1 MGISIIVKV
10 NRANSFCVQC
20 YSQEIRPLPMVIDM
34 TNKINFSK
42 LNKIASSAIRHFFK
56 YTAPAYQEAMLEEL
70 KQDIIA
76 EGVYPEADAAYIYR
90 VAKQRAHRLTG
101 NYQSYINCKNSI
113 RRWVAEQKLL
123 KLKDGKF
130 SCNLHPKSEGTLVPT
145 ASLYDILAQIESQ
158 SDSWFTFDQI
168 VTAYQY
174 FAVKKVP
181 LEASDIEGYC
191 KEDPENF
198 TVVLP
203 QLNSATKK
211 WQHKK
216 SDPAFEKMLVAFC
229 ELACTSNEV
238 DDIILMRHAL
248 LKDDAGGIMNFA
260 CRLQEEL
267 GTGSVKRT
275 TMSYRLQSLH
285 EDLQAQLSGWNLP
298 TQRAMIRDFIDQV
311 RKWYIKVTSNL
322 GC

>member
-1 MGISIIVKV
+1 MMTTRISF
-10 NRANSFCVQC
+10 AN
-20 YSQEIRPLPMVIDM
+20 
-34 TNKINFSK
+34 
-42 LNKIASSAIRHFFK
+42 LNKAASGAVKHFFRNF
-56 YTAPAYQEAMLEEL
+56 PVNYQEAMTEEVQ
-70 KQDIIA
+70 QDILA
-76 EGVYPEADAAYIYR
+76 NGVSPDADTAYLNK
-90 VAKQRAHRLTG
+90 VASHVAHKLTG
-101 NYQSYINCKNSI
+101 NFQSYVNCKASVK
-113 RRWVAEQKLL
+113 RWVDDQKLL
-123 KLKDGKF
+123 RLRDGKL
-130 SCNLHPKSEGTLVPT
+130 SCSLYPKAEGTLVPT
-145 ASLYDILAQIESQ
+145 VSIYDILAQIEAQ
-158 SDSWFTFDQI
+158 QDHWFTLGQI
-168 VTAYQY
+168 VEAYQY
-174 FAVKKVP
+174 FSVKKMP

-191 KEDPENF
+191 SEDPENF

-229 ELACTSNEV
+229 ELAMTSQEV

-248 LKDDAGGIMNFA
+248 LMEDAGGIMNFA
-260 CRLQEEL
+260 CRLQEDL

-285 EDLQAQLSGWNLP
+285 EDLQAQLSGWNQA